1 MPGDRTGVQTWPSA
15 WDLAWEADGPKA
27 ESTLTHEGEE
37 DDEGSGVPGG
47 LERLA
52 ALQFPQHFLY
62 YRLQLLR
69 VVHLSWRVPGAT
81 CSAHQ
86 REPLRTL
93 GSGAGPRTGLP
104 QSSPCPFHTTIS
116 GPLFHSSP
124 CSAPLVLVLILAWTA
139 PCHLPQQPRPQTLT
153 FLRAPSARQVLTPG
167 AHKLLPTS
175 GSIPPEALATSPTL
189 PRGCQ
194 SSGKGKTCPLPPNSR
209 CCRTQE
215 AQDSGPHSRAFL
227 LFLNRLYKQLGT
239 QGPLD
244 CCGLH
249 E

>member
-104 QSSPCPFHTTIS
+104 QSSPCPFHTTTS
-116 GPLFHSSP
+116 GPLLPLSLLSP
-124 CSAPLVLVLILAWTA
+124 SG
-139 PCHLPQQPRPQTLT
+139 
-153 FLRAPSARQVLTPG
+153 PG
-167 AHKLLPTS
+167 PDTGLDS
-175 GSIPPEALATSPTL
+175 
-189 PRGCQ
+189 
-194 SSGKGKTCPLPPNSR
+194 PLPPPPTATPPDPDLPQSSLSQAGPNSWS
-209 CCRTQE
+209 TQTT
-215 AQDSGPHSRAFL
+215 SYFRIHS
-227 LFLNRLYKQLGT
+227 T
-239 QGPLD
+239 
-244 CCGLH
+244 
-249 E
+249 